1 MPSDPHPAPPE
12 QGPAIE
18 TSTWESSAATGRS
31 DATASGLPQPEG
43 PAGRPPPG
51 ATLTVGQLDDCS
63 AMDWSDRD
71 DPDLYSGRQLGHF
84 RLEQR
89 LASGGMGAVY
99 RALDTSLQ
107 RLVAV
112 KVIRQPSGQSGPHAE
127 TVRLRTEN
135 LLQEAIAQARL
146 NHPNVVTI
154 YFVGYDQQEAF
165 LAMELIGGPTVADKL
180 QVGRLPF
187 AQVVRIGR
195 QVVEALEHA
204 QQFGIVHGDIKP
216 SNLLLKSSEHVKIS
230 DFGLAR
236 LSDEGVNPQ
245 GIAGTPAYLAPELSK
260 GFGPTPQSDMY
271 ALGVTLFEMT
281 FGYAPFD
288 VPRSGAQQ
296 IMEAHRDGQIA
307 FPQPWPKDVPKE
319 WRDLLLRLLAKKPE
333 ERFPTYVPLARELRR
348 LEPVTST
355 TAALAPRA
363 MAFATDQLAILV
375 AFLPFALAI
384 LALNFNPR
392 LEGYRILVPLVALGS
407 LIVPML
413 SLLWTSW
420 QRRGLGH
427 YLFQLRVVDSYGLEL
442 PKDQRLTRS
451 VLRNQFAWLLPLATL
466 VGLFSTFV
474 DTAIAVFLVLFLLLD
489 VLFALLSTDR
499 RSLHDWLC
507 RSRVVLAIS
516 GSRELQ

>member
-1 MPSDPHPAPPE
+1 MPSDPQPAPTE
-12 QGPAIE
+12 QGPASE
-18 TSTWESSAATGRS
+18 TPNWESSADVSRPQT
-31 DATASGLPQPEG
+31 TAEGTLRPEVTAIH
-43 PAGRPPPG
+43 PTPG
-51 ATLTVGQLDDCS
+51 ATLTASQLDDCS

-71 DPDLYSGRQLGHF
+71 DPDLYSGKQLGHF

-112 KVIRQPSGQSGPHAE
+112 KVIRQPSGQTGPNAD

-195 QVVEALEHA
+195 QVVDALEHA

-216 SNLLLKSSEHVKIS
+216 SNLLLKTSDHVKLS

-236 LSDEGVNPQ
+236 LSDDGVSPQ
-245 GIAGTPAYLAPELSK
+245 AIAGTPAYLAPELSN
-260 GFGPTPQSDMY
+260 GFGRTPQSDMY
-271 ALGVTLFEMT
+271 ALGITLFEMT

-288 VPRSGAQQ
+288 VPGSGAQQ

-319 WRDLLLRLLAKKPE
+319 WRDLLQRLLAKKPE
-333 ERFPTYVPLARELRR
+333 DRFPTYVPLARELRR

-375 AFLPFALAI
+375 AFLPFALTI

-420 QRRGLGH
+420 ERRGLGH
-427 YLFQLRVVDSYGLEL
+427 YLFQLRVVDSYGLQL

-516 GSRELQ
+516 GSRESQ